1 MKGLMRDAFAVAA
14 KDAGLVSFVENITAG
29 KWFQLGWEARGA
41 ETAGTLKALIDLRDV
56 VINANR
62 DGMCWGENFGEIMA
76 ALSSAHQIIDKS
88 KAAE

>member
-14 KDAGLVSFVENITAG
+14 KAAGLVSFVENITAG

-41 ETAGTLKALIDLRDV
+41 ETTDTLKALIDLRDV
-56 VINANR
+56 VTKANR
-62 DGMCWGENFGEIMA
+62 DGMCWGENLGELMA
-76 ALSSAHQIIDKS
+76 ALSNAHKIIDKS